1 MHVVWSVSQD
11 GLIEIY
17 INGDLLET
25 LTGPNMDGATRTTFD
40 FGIYN
45 AFISDCHCEAMP
57 TQVVYYD
64 VVRRGST
71 FEEVDP
77 SN

>member
-1 MHVVWSVSQD
+1 
-11 GLIEIY
+11 
-17 INGDLLET
+17 
-25 LTGPNMDGATRTTFD
+25 MDGATRTTFD

-45 AFISDCHCEAMP
+45 AFISDCRCEAMP

-64 VVRRGST
+64 DIRRGKT
-71 FEEVDP
+71 LEEISS